1 MHDNDVSVK
10 EWLITNL
17 ILCVPLVNIVMVFVW
32 AFSSSEKPSKSNY
45 FKAQLI
51 FFLIIVAL
59 QILLFMTF
67 GFSFLASLSRGYY

>member
-17 ILCVPLVNIVMVFVW
+17 ILCIPIINIVMMFVW
-32 AFSSSEKPSKSNY
+32 AFSNSEKPSKSNY

-51 FFLIIVAL
+51 FVAIIIAIQVFF
-59 QILLFMTF
+59 FMIF
-67 GFSFLASLSRGYY
+67 GFGFFASLSGNLY